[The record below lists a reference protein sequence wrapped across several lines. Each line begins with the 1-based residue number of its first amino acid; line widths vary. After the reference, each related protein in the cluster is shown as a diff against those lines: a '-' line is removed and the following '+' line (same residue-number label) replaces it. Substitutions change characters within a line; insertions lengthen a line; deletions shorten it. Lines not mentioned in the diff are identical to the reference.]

1 MTDINVFGTA
11 LGQVVPDIAVVS
23 VTVGTLGYASE
34 ATAKEK
40 FAEALAKVREALS
53 GTDKK
58 FEQRAWSRVWHDNEK
73 DMDRHQVS
81 ASATAKFDK
90 GDAALKQAIDA
101 LASLADVSFSTS
113 WDISPVLR
121 KQSRDELLAQAVV
134 DAKRQ
139 AGAIAA
145 AAGQKLVSLRIVA
158 EPELFPGAE
167 RSAVSA
173 GVVRSPAAPM
183 AMAASQAGNEIDI
196 DLNPEPVDMSVR
208 IAVSYSA
215 E

>member
-11 LGQVVPDIAVVS
+11 LGQIVPDIAVVS

-58 FEQRAWSRVWHDNEK
+58 FEQRAWSRVWHDSEK

-81 ASATAKFDK
+81 ASVTAKFDK
-90 GDAALKQAIDA
+90 GDAALKQAVDA

-113 WDISPVLR
+113 WEVSPPLR

-139 AGAIAA
+139 AAAIAA
-145 AAGQKLVSLRIVA
+145 AAGQKLVSLKIVA
-158 EPELFPGAE
+158 EPELFPGGE
-167 RSAVSA
+167 RSAGPA
-173 GVVRSPAAPM
+173 GVMRSVAAPM
-183 AMAASQAGNEIDI
+183 SYDGSQASGQMDI